1 MESLLDREL
10 SWLTH
15 VTLYVKNV
23 CCKIQSMPCPI
34 LQVLTVFLHS
44 YLVASNC
51 KHLRLYLRTFSG
63 CKACS
68 CMWSIPKVP
77 ES

>member
-1 MESLLDREL
+1 MESLLDRGCL
-10 SWLTH
+10 VLMSH
-15 VTLYVKNV
+15 VKNV

-34 LQVLTVFLHS
+34 LQVLTVFSPHS